1 MMVCWQA
8 LEAAGQ
14 VAGVSIASSPLPYSD
29 VAMRC
34 ETFGTNAGRKIP
46 VWMNLGGSGR
56 MNGLRKVVLHI
67 FNILLSIFCFL
78 YVCIQ
83 KLFILVT
90 YLYFY

>member
-1 MMVCWQA
+1 MITCRQA

-34 ETFGTNAGRKIP
+34 EAFGTNAGRKIP

-56 MNGLRKVVLHI
+56 MNGHRKVVLPTPNLI
-67 FNILLSIFCFL
+67 
-78 YVCIQ
+78 
-83 KLFILVT
+83 
-90 YLYFY
+90 